1 MEKEWSGVER
11 NGRIFVNDVS
21 GVKVQVLA
29 SVAGQRLSPLTGRA
43 CELQLPFTEGDR
55 PLAQKTQDGGSPLL
69 SRRQVQ
75 IVHLAMAH

>member
-1 MEKEWSGVER
+1 MKKEWSGVER

-55 PLAQKTQDGGSPLL
+55 PLAQKPKMVALHFCLVG
-69 SRRQVQ
+69 RYK
-75 IVHLAMAH
+75 